1 MKRTADFGIIGGG
14 VVGLTVARAILR
26 EHPGSRVV
34 VFEKERA
41 VALHASGRNSGV
53 LHAGFYYTPDSLK
66 ARLTKRGNELLHEFC
81 AEHSIPVRRTGK
93 VVVTRGEHELP
104 ALQEL
109 HRRGLRNGVSLE
121 IIDEMALREL
131 EPLAH
136 THRWA
141 LWSPTTSVA
150 DPRAVCMALATD
162 VVRHGGRI
170 LTGTTVTEVGRST
183 VTTGA
188 GEWSLGHT
196 VNCAGLFADVFARR
210 GGWCNDYVLLPFK
223 GLYRYADWER
233 NRLQRHVYPVPDARN
248 PFLGVHLTVTVD
260 GRAKIGPT
268 AIPVLS
274 RENYRWLQG
283 LQGTEVIETLRG
295 LARFLSSDAHE
306 SASLVR
312 SEVRKYS
319 VENLAADAAQLV
331 PTVRA
336 KDFRQRGKPGI
347 RAQLL
352 DRRSGALE
360 MDFVL
365 RGDNRVTHVLN
376 AVSPAWTGA
385 LSFAEFVV
393 ADIHR
398 RCT

>member
-1 MKRTADFGIIGGG
+1 MRRTADFGIIGGG
-14 VVGLTVARAILR
+14 VVGLAVARAILR

-34 VFEKERA
+34 VFEKERE

-81 AEHSIPVRRTGK
+81 AEHSVPVRRTGK

-121 IIDEMALREL
+121 IIDETSLREL

-162 VVRHGGRI
+162 MARHGGQI
-170 LTGTTVTEVGRST
+170 LTGTTVTEVGHST
-183 VTTGA
+183 VTTGPD
-188 GEWSLGHT
+188 EWSLGHI

-210 GGWCNDYVLLPFK
+210 AGWCDDYILLPFK
-223 GLYRYADWER
+223 GLYRYADWEQ

-283 LQGTEVIETLRG
+283 LHGTEVLETLGG
-295 LARFLSSDAHE
+295 LARWLSNDAHE
-306 SASLVR
+306 SAHLVR
-312 SEVRKYS
+312 TEVHKYS
-319 VENLAADAAQLV
+319 LKKLAADAAELV
-331 PTVRA
+331 PTVRPA
-336 KDFRQRGKPGI
+336 NFRQRGKPGI

-365 RGDNRVTHVLN
+365 RGDHRVTHVLN

-385 LSFAEFVV
+385 LSFAELVV

-398 RCT
+398 RCA